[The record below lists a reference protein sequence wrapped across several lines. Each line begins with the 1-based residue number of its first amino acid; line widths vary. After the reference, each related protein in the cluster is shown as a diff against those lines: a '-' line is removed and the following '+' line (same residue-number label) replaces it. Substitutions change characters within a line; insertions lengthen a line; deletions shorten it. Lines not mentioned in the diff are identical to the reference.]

1 MVKKSSDESFG
12 ILFCIVFLIISFW
25 PIYNGET
32 LRIWPLP
39 ISLIFLILA
48 LLNSNLLTPLNS
60 IWIKFGELLGR
71 IVAPIIMA
79 IIYFIIITPIG
90 LFMRLIGKDLL
101 KLKFFK
107 NKSYWIQ
114 RDKNIGPTNRQF

>member
-1 MVKKSSDESFG
+1 MVKKSSDKSFG

-101 KLKFFK
+101 KLKFSK
-107 NKSYWIQ
+107 NKSYWIK
-114 RDKNIGPTNRQF
+114 RDKNIGPMNRQF